1 MATLD
6 EIRQSINEID
16 TQLLTLFAKRR
27 AISIEVAKNKLLSQ
41 RPIRDQHREQELL
54 AYLTQ
59 VGRPMGLSAPFIQ
72 KIFQLIIE
80 DSVLT
85 QQDFIQQQIN
95 PCVTDASNSVA
106 YLGPLGSYSSLAARK
121 FLGREVSDIREVS
134 CSSFNQVFQEVESGA
149 CRYGVLPIEN
159 MTSGSINEV
168 YDLMQQTSLSI
179 VAELTYPIDH
189 CLLTA
194 VETDIDDIEVIYGH
208 PQPITQ
214 SSHYLEK
221 HPHIRKV
228 FCDSSSAAMLKV
240 KELASPN
247 AAAIGSAEGGEI
259 YGLIKL
265 ASGLANQPDNCTRFW
280 VVAREPIQVSPLMPA
295 KTTFIMSTTQQTGS
309 LVEALLILRNH
320 KINMTKLE
328 SRPIPGNPWEEMFY
342 VDVAANLENEEMQA
356 AINEL
361 KSAIRYIKILG
372 CYPSE
377 DVHPVS
383 NPTAE

>member
-6 EIRQSINEID
+6 EIRHSINEID
-16 TQLLTLFAKRR
+16 TQLLALFAKRR
-27 AISIEVAKNKLLSQ
+27 AISIEVAKNKLFSQ
-41 RPIRDQHREQELL
+41 RPIRDQRREQELL

-59 VGRPMGLSAPFIQ
+59 VGHPMGLSAHFIQ
-72 KIFQLIIE
+72 QVFQLIIE
-80 DSVLT
+80 DSVLI
-85 QQDFIQQQIN
+85 QQDFVQQQKN
-95 PCVTDASNSVA
+95 PEHTDAGNSVA

-121 FLGREVSDIREVS
+121 FLGRQLSDIREIS
-134 CSSFNQVFQEVESGA
+134 CSSFNQVFHEVESGA
-149 CRYGVLPIEN
+149 CQYGVLPIEN

-194 VETDIDDIEVIYGH
+194 VDTNINDIEVIYGH
-208 PQPITQ
+208 PQPIMQ
-214 SSHYLEK
+214 SSHYLDSN
-221 HPHIRKV
+221 PHIRKV

-247 AAAIGSAEGGEI
+247 AAAIGSAEGGDI
-259 YGLIKL
+259 YGLIKI
-265 ASGLANQPDNCTRFW
+265 ASGLANQPDNCTRFLI
-280 VVAREPIQVSPLMPA
+280 VAREPIKVSPLVPA
-295 KTTFIMSTTQQTGS
+295 KTTFIMSTTQKTGS
-309 LVEALLILRNH
+309 LVEALLVLRNH
-320 KINMTKLE
+320 NINMTKLE

-342 VDVAANLENEEMQA
+342 VDVAANLESDEMQA
-356 AINEL
+356 AIQDL
-361 KSAIRYIKILG
+361 QSSTRYVKILG

-383 NPTAE
+383 SPTAE

>member
-134 CSSFNQVFQEVESGA
+134 CSSFNQVFQEVESGT

-280 VVAREPIQVSPLMPA
+280 VVAREPVQVSPLVPA

-320 KINMTKLE
+320 NINMTKLE

-342 VDVAANLENEEMQA
+342 VDVAANLKDEEMQA

-361 KSAIRYIKILG
+361 KSSIRYIKILG

>member
-6 EIRQSINEID
+6 EIRQSINKID

-54 AYLTQ
+54 AYLSQ
-59 VGRPMGLSAPFIQ
+59 VGRPMGLSAHFIQ
-72 KIFQLIIE
+72 RIFQLIIE

-95 PCVTDASNSVA
+95 PEVPKSNNSVA

-121 FLGREVSDIREVS
+121 FLGREVSDIKEVG
-134 CSSFNQVFQEVESGA
+134 CSSFNQVFQEVESGN

-194 VETDIDDIEVIYGH
+194 VETDINDIEVIYGH

-280 VVAREPIQVSPLMPA
+280 VVAREPVQVSPLVPA
-295 KTTFIMSTTQQTGS
+295 KTTFIMSTTQKTGS

-320 KINMTKLE
+320 NINMTKLE

-377 DVHPVS
+377 DVHPVTS
-383 NPTAE
+383 PTAE